1 MTVAAAIDYRVV
13 RDFAAL
19 VYVAM
24 IAVLLAVLSPLGSNT
39 KGAQAWIQ
47 LGGFQ
52 LQPSELS
59 KIGLIICLAA
69 YLSSQRTELTFR
81 RFTTTLVLAGVPM
94 LLIPAQPDPGTNPVF
109 AALLLGM
116 LLVAGVRGHHL

>member
-1 MTVAAAIDYRVV
+1 MQLVLRTTRHSNGPSGLGHNYFFLQRQAVFVIVGLVVMTVAAAIDYRVI

-69 YLSSQRTELTFR
+69 YLSSHRTVLTFR
-81 RFTTTLVLAGVPM
+81 RFSS
-94 LLIPAQPDPGTNPVF
+94 
-109 AALLLGM
+109 
-116 LLVAGVRGHHL
+116 